1 MTLGFRATIAAIAT
15 VAALTI
21 VAAAIGFSTTSGS
34 PPVGGRGGAS
44 EKLEQRETTEMR
56 LDALA
61 RAVDRGRFAS
71 SDQVVAAAA
80 AGWRGAQPMDLA
92 FDDWEPAIAA
102 DPNAPYVYWMATRY
116 APKPCSGNCPSPW
129 IALKTSSDGGATWGT
144 SRPLCACKGSGQ
156 FDPIVEVVPNTGH
169 VYAIYMNGYNVV
181 FQKSTNRGQTWS
193 APVKTYGN
201 VSWNDKPVLT
211 TSADGQ
217 HVYVSWNGP
226 SGGDPYVAVSHN
238 AGQTWT
244 QTKLVDS
251 PRYFFA
257 YDATTLPN
265 GTVVLSQSSISY
277 TGPQGAA
284 EGPYWLHAFVS
295 TNQGASWTN
304 VVVDQVEFG
313 PPCATAGCYA
323 DFHSGH
329 SGVSADGA
337 GKLYFVY
344 DGATTAG
351 GPQGTWVRTSTDGGL
366 TWSARTL
373 LSSAGA
379 HTTGPTVEAAG
390 SGDARMWYAQQGAGG
405 RWNIWYRATTN
416 GGGTWSTP
424 LQINDALSGAG
435 YDDANGFLEFYGD
448 YGEIDVTNAGDTVA
462 TWGAGFS
469 YSGPGNAWVNV
480 QS

>member
-1 MTLGFRATIAAIAT
+1 MTHGFRATIAAIAT
-15 VAALTI
+15 LAAIAILAT
-21 VAAAIGFSTTSGS
+21 AIGFSAARDALPSNA
-34 PPVGGRGGAS
+34 RGGAS
-44 EKLEQRETTEMR
+44 ELLEQRETTEER
-56 LDALA
+56 LAALE
-61 RAVDRGRFAS
+61 RAIERGRFAR
-71 SDQVVAAAA
+71 SDRVVVAAA

-92 FDDWEPAIAA
+92 QDDWEPAIAA
-102 DPNAPYVYWMATRY
+102 DPAAPYVYWMATRY

-129 IALKTSSDGGATWGT
+129 IALRVSSDGGATFG
-144 SRPLCACKGSGQ
+144 SARPLCACKGSGQ

-169 VYAIYMNGYNVV
+169 VYSLYMNGYNVV

-201 VSWNDKPVLT
+201 VSWNDKPVMT

-226 SGGDPYVAVSHN
+226 QSGDPYVAVSHD

-244 QTKLVDS
+244 QTQLVNG

-277 TGPQGAA
+277 SGQGGAA
-284 EGPYWLHAFVS
+284 VGPYQHHVFVS

-304 VVVDQVEFG
+304 VVVDSVQFG
-313 PPCATAGCYA
+313 PACATAGCYA

-329 SGVSADGA
+329 SGISADAA
-337 GKLYFVY
+337 GKLYLVY

-351 GPQGTWVRTSTDGGL
+351 SPQGTWARTSTSGGL

-373 LSSAGA
+373 VSSSGA
-379 HTTGPTVEAAG
+379 HTTGATVEAAG
-390 SGDARMWYAQQGAGG
+390 NGDARMWYAQQAGGG
-405 RWNIWYRATTN
+405 RWNVWYRATTD
-416 GGGTWSTP
+416 GGATWSAP
-424 LQINDALSGAG
+424 VKINDALSGAG
-435 YDDANGFLEFYGD
+435 YDDPNGFLEFYGD
-448 YGEIDVTNAGDTVA
+448 YGEIDVTSAGDTVA

-469 YSGPGNAWVNV
+469 YSGPGNVWVNV
-480 QS
+480 QT